1 MVQVLQGSYF
11 KSVLYSHVQSHAW
24 HTDVPKDL
32 WCCMVHKSMMS
43 PMTPKDSRER
53 GLLLLLI
60 FNFTAEKW
68 TRQSLYS
75 AAHPNVQCP
84 LACWPSV
91 TRHILKFLFP
101 RNHYKPQNQQDS
113 HSRWL
118 RRKTTSQNQTRD
130 EKRSCWSSLLCSCTE
145 LSQTETVLE
154 RTRKPQWRRNLST
167 STRWLSAV
175 FLHQGKSE
183 TGPGCW
189 CSPGL
194 CQEPGC
200 CSTPD
205 PRLWK
210 EAWRKCIS
218 EFWWHTQV
226 LSSKSCRP

>member
-1 MVQVLQGSYF
+1 MDKTKLAFGCSSQCTMSFGMLTLSDSSHPQISLPSKPLQ
-11 KSVLYSHVQSHAW
+11 
-24 HTDVPKDL
+24 
-32 WCCMVHKSMMS
+32 
-43 PMTPKDSRER
+43 
-53 GLLLLLI
+53 
-60 FNFTAEKW
+60 
-68 TRQSLYS
+68 
-75 AAHPNVQCP
+75 
-84 LACWPSV
+84 
-91 TRHILKFLFP
+91 
-101 RNHYKPQNQQDS
+101 PQNQQDS

-118 RRKTTSQNQTRD
+118 RRKTTSHNQTRD
-130 EKRSCWSSLLCSCTE
+130 EKRSYWSSLLCSCTE